1 MGSGSKIAESDS
13 VPKSHEL
20 LSPSEFVA
28 GVKGHELSEIL
39 GAAAV
44 RKVAAQKIIVRQDT
58 RPTHLFLLRSGG
70 ARFFRLTPNGE
81 EILLATLVPG
91 DVFGLSNLLAR
102 PEPYI
107 GTAETTRNSELLVWD
122 QVRIRRLAQKYP
134 RLAQNALAVAL
145 RYLAAHF
152 DRLVNLVTC
161 NAAER
166 LAQGLL
172 HLCRKAGQ
180 ITPLGVEIAVTNEE
194 LAAEANL
201 SLFTVSRIL
210 SNWARQGVLSRSRGK
225 VFIQSPHKLVRR

>member
-1 MGSGSKIAESDS
+1 M
-13 VPKSHEL
+13 PQSHGL

-28 GVKGHELSEIL
+28 GVKGHDLSEIL

-70 ARFFRLTPNGE
+70 AKFFRLTPNGE
-81 EILLATLVPG
+81 EVLLAKLVPG
-91 DVFGLSNLLAR
+91 DVFGLSNLLVR
-102 PEPYI
+102 PGPYI

-122 QVRIRRLAQKYP
+122 QSRIRRLARKYP

-145 RYLAAHF
+145 HYLTAHF
-152 DRLVNLVTC
+152 DRLVRLVTC

-166 LAQGLL
+166 LAQSLL
-172 HLCRKAGQ
+172 HVCRKAGR
-180 ITPLGVEIAVTNEE
+180 ITPVGIEIAVTNEE

-201 SLFTVSRIL
+201 SVFTVSRIL
-210 SNWARQGVLSRSRGK
+210 SRWAQQGALRKSRGK
-225 VFIQSPHKLVRR
+225 VFIESPHKLVRH